1 MCRHKYDR
9 NIEDSVDLLGCLDA
23 GDATPKVDI
32 HKHQVREMRG
42 SLLKRIRSREGRAHH
57 TMAQHLQPLFEV
69 KGHQCFIFDYK
80 NLRLFHKYLNAPRT
94 AKNTPLART
103 REDS

>member
-1 MCRHKYDR
+1 
-9 NIEDSVDLLGCLDA
+9 
-23 GDATPKVDI
+23 
-32 HKHQVREMRG
+32 MRG
-42 SLLKRIRSREGRAHH
+42 SLLKGIRSREGRAHH

-80 NLRLFHKYLNAPRT
+80 NLRLFHKYLIAPRT

-103 REDS
+103 REHSYHRAGSVPSVNCPMAVVRCWMCNELTSPNAQ